1 MFSLREKL
9 EITVKRS
16 QLDLSSA
23 LKTAKRP
30 HTAGKSPGG
39 HHSAGD
45 FPGPHT
51 ELITPRCPRWRRHSF
66 LPSPDGIPATMSF
79 YKQDSGADIQGKDR
93 KTRLSEICHRHAR
106 CLVIILILVII
117 VVLLPF
123 ILTVRKEKTVSE
135 VHVHPACPP
144 PWIGFGNKCFYFSE
158 DMGNWTYSQTFC
170 NSLGADL
177 VQIDSVEELTFLKR
191 YKGPDDHWIGLER
204 ESPSHSW
211 KWINGTALNSVFQV
225 TGTGEHAYLNE
236 KGVSSGRI
244 YSERK
249 WICSKPN
256 VSTRQIASNS

>member
-30 HTAGKSPGG
+30 HTTGKSPGG

-66 LPSPDGIPATMSF
+66 LPSPDGIPGTMSF
-79 YKQDSGADIQGKDR
+79 YKQDSGADIQERDR
-93 KTRLSEICHRHAR
+93 KTRLSEILHRHAR

-117 VVLLPF
+117 LVSLSVTL
-123 ILTVRKEKTVSE
+123 IERKKRTVSE
-135 VHVHPACPP
+135 MHVHPACPP
-144 PWIGFGNKCFYFSE
+144 LWIGFGNKCFYFSE
-158 DMGNWTYSQTFC
+158 DTGNWTFSQTVC
-170 NSLGADL
+170 DSLGAHL
-177 VQIDSVEELTFLKR
+177 VHIDTSEELVFLKR
-191 YKGPDDHWIGLER
+191 YKGPYDHWIGLRR

-211 KWINGTALNSVFQV
+211 KWTNNTGGNIVFQV
-225 TGTGEHAYLNE
+225 TGTGECAYLHDN
-236 KGVSSGRI
+236 GLSSGRI
-244 YSERK
+244 YSDKK

-256 VSTRQIASNS
+256 GYACQNTSNS